1 METIHRLVRSL
12 RGTHEHVRSGGRQVT
27 TTRGYCNMR
36 IQQGR
41 HKLSFVLSIYTNKNW
56 NTKLKK
62 LKVNDFLFFSS
73 SEIQFDTTFLSINN
87 NNILHTQVVVVG
99 PSRTLVVSNRT
110 GNNDESNTRR
120 ASEY

>member
-1 METIHRLVRSL
+1 MLARYCIIKSGNGFNSQRNGCTSPYRVRVTFVQA
-12 RGTHEHVRSGGRQVT
+12 GKEWVR
-27 TTRGYCNMR
+27 
-36 IQQGR
+36 
-41 HKLSFVLSIYTNKNW
+41 
-56 NTKLKK
+56 
-62 LKVNDFLFFSS
+62 DFILFSS

-87 NNILHTQVVVVG
+87 NKLHTQVVVVG